1 MNKKVIGIL
10 ICVILIFIGVVIY
23 LEKNK
28 IENSDFVILD
38 NVPNIDEEKDSVL
51 EKYNYR
57 FYSYQKGDDDYIVFK
72 IWEQTY
78 TTDSIKIE
86 SIELEDVNYSNKI
99 LSVELN
105 ISFKEGKVDPLRDWP
120 LTDEKYIIMK
130 VDNKIEELYVNGR
143 EYEDIE

>member
-51 EKYNYR
+51 EKYNCR
-57 FYSYQKGDDDYIVFK
+57 FYSYRKDNKDYIVFK
-72 IWEQTY
+72 IWERTY
-78 TTDSIKIE
+78 TADSIKIE
-86 SIELEDVNYSNKI
+86 SIELENINYNNKI
-99 LSVELN
+99 LNIELN
-105 ISFKEGKVDPLRDWP
+105 ISVKEGKADPLRDWP
-120 LTDEKYIIMK
+120 LTDKKYIIME
-130 VDNKIEELYVNGR
+130 VDNEIEELYVNGQ